1 MGGKNRVVYA
11 YLKKPPGEGQGIWYV
26 IDNFGVEIR
35 TNLKQNEVFTAN
47 DGTTYNLNTDL
58 RESESKAILY
68 QAINSDIAKQ
78 VTTSGVVNYTDKD
91 YAIQVA
97 RSLGYDFDEDGNI
110 NRINGLDAKPS
121 DGHYNGFRHTAKTKI
136 EEEISEPEFF

>member
-1 MGGKNRVVYA
+1 MRDSE
-11 YLKKPPGEGQGIWYV
+11 LKY
-26 IDNFGVEIR
+26 
-35 TNLKQNEVFTAN
+35 
-47 DGTTYNLNTDL
+47 
-58 RESESKAILY
+58 ILY

-78 VTTSGVVNYTDKD
+78 NNTSGVINYTDKD

-136 EEEISEPEFF
+136 EEDISEPEFF